1 MSPARPPE
9 RAQPPLDGEA
19 RSARDAMTIRALL
32 FDLDG
37 TVIDS
42 MPLHHL
48 AWRQWHAE
56 MGLAFDEDGFFE
68 ATAGRTN
75 QEILAE
81 LFPSHGEGER
91 RAMAERKETLYR
103 AAAATQLG
111 EVPGA
116 LRAMNAA
123 RECGLQLAI
132 CTAAPDANI
141 AVAFERFALGDLVGT
156 TVSPDQ
162 GFRGK
167 PHPDLFVEAAR
178 RLGVPAANCLVFEDA
193 PLGVEA
199 ARRAGMPAFAL
210 TTTMPAGAFADYPN
224 LRGSAPDFDA
234 FDLASLLAPFPR

>member
-1 MSPARPPE
+1 
-9 RAQPPLDGEA
+9 
-19 RSARDAMTIRALL
+19 MTILALL

-37 TVIDS
+37 TLIDS

-56 MGLAFDEDGFFE
+56 MGLPFDEDGFFE

-81 LFPSHGEGER
+81 LFPRHQEVER
-91 RAMAERKETLYR
+91 QAMAERKEILYR
-103 AAAATQLG
+103 EAAATQLG

-116 LRAMNAA
+116 LRALDAA
-123 RECGLQLAI
+123 QALGLKLAI
-132 CTAAPDANI
+132 CTAAPEANI
-141 AVAFERFALGDLVGT
+141 AVAFERFGLGERVHT
-156 TVSPDQ
+156 TVSPEQ

-178 RLGVPAANCLVFEDA
+178 RLGLAADTCLVFEDA

-210 TTTMPAGAFADYPN
+210 TTTMPAASFADYPN
-224 LRGSAPDFDA
+224 LRGSAPDFEA
-234 FDLASLLAPFPR
+234 LDLAALLAPAATPR